1 MPPIG
6 GTPRRHV
13 CLQARPLKKSIYS
26 LHTLRELMLAAN
38 MRYLE
43 FISTLDDPQDGIR
56 SLDKV
61 TRPVRHNGRSYK
73 GLPLLSR
80 R

>member
-1 MPPIG
+1 LVQHRE
-6 GTPRRHV
+6 GTSV
-13 CLQARPLKKSIYS
+13 FKLAPLKKSIYS

-61 TRPVRHNGRSYK
+61 TRPVR
-73 GLPLLSR
+73 
-80 R
+80 